1 VKRVKYLK
9 KAVKMKSF
17 EEKIFDRVKKIKK
30 KIVFVDWLDERLYE
44 GLEEFKKLDQNIII
58 IGNIAEVREKL
69 KKHNLHK
76 YSELEVIDPKN
87 SKKLNLYSEYLID
100 LRKKDKLDLKAA
112 KKMLLSPL
120 YYGALMIKIGDADCG
135 IGGASYSSSEF
146 LSAAIKIIG
155 KRKDLSVVSGAMV
168 EILPNFHNG
177 SEGQFILADVAIVP
191 DPDEEE
197 LTDII
202 LATDET
208 ATLLFEK
215 RPNIAI
221 LYYSTKGSTYSRSME
236 RIADVIGRVRKR
248 RPDIKLEGELQ
259 LDAAIVPEVA
269 KIKAPESKIAGKANA
284 LIFPNLP
291 SANICCKAIER
302 FAKANAYGSINQ
314 GLLKPYND
322 LSRGCS
328 SRDVSVMSAI
338 TVLQSSQIN

>member
-1 VKRVKYLK
+1 
-9 KAVKMKSF
+9 MKSF
-17 EEKIFDRVKKIKK
+17 EEKIFDRVKKLKK

-44 GLEEFKKLDQNIII
+44 GLEEFKKLGQDIII
-58 IGNIAEVREKL
+58 IGDDAEVSRKL
-69 KKHNLHK
+69 KKHNLLK
-76 YSELEVIDPKN
+76 IDELEVIDPKN
-87 SKKLNLYSEYLID
+87 SKKLNLYSKYLID

-112 KKMLLSPL
+112 KEMLSNPL

-135 IGGASYSSSEF
+135 IGGASYSSSDF

-168 EILPNFHNG
+168 EILPNFQNG

-191 DPDEEE
+191 DPDEEQ

-236 RIADVIGRVRKR
+236 RIADVIERVKKR

-269 KIKAPESKIAGKANA
+269 KIKAPGSKIAGKANA

-328 SRDVSVMSAI
+328 SRDVLVMSAI
-338 TVLQSSQIN
+338 TILQASQVKEVDFYTI

>member
-1 VKRVKYLK
+1 
-9 KAVKMKSF
+9 MKSF
-17 EEKIFDRVKKIKK
+17 EEKIFDRVKRLKK

-44 GLEEFKKLDQNIII
+44 GLEEFKKLGQDIII
-58 IGNIAEVREKL
+58 IGDDAEVSRKL
-69 KKHNLHK
+69 KKHNLLK
-76 YSELEVIDPKN
+76 IDELEVIDPKN
-87 SKKLNLYSEYLID
+87 SKKLNLYSKYLID
-100 LRKKDKLDLKAA
+100 LRKKDKLDIKSA
-112 KKMLLSPL
+112 KEMLSNPL

-135 IGGASYSSSEF
+135 IGGASYSSSDF

-168 EILPNFHNG
+168 EILPNFQDG

-191 DPDEEE
+191 DPDEEQ

-236 RIADVIGRVRKR
+236 RIADVIERVKKR

-269 KIKAPESKIAGKANA
+269 KIKAPGSKIAGKANA

-328 SRDVSVMSAI
+328 SRDVLGMSAI
-338 TVLQSSQIN
+338 TVLQASQ